1 MEIKYI
7 TDDAIF
13 PIKFPIGF
21 EGYVKTAVGNTVIYD
36 RFKKRAFCTSCE
48 NKFTYKFSAKADE
61 IRRCP
66 YCGRTQYWTPHTRG
80 NVTSKIILFFFN
92 DGEELKFVIVSA
104 YWKIKEKTPI
114 DDIEII
120 TNIYPEEVGIL
131 SREKQ
136 EAYLHYAKDYWNL
149 TMPIYV
155 HKDLD
160 YAGVF
165 PNTKVI
171 IENSF
176 LKHASKYLPLCCGAN
191 YLIKKMAIF
200 AKYPQA
206 EYVCKAGFEE
216 LIKNKVFRTPTH
228 IRPNWKADNI
238 AEFFRLSHQDMDK
251 LKQWDMLDLDSIA
264 WYQLLKKHYK
274 KITKSML
281 KEINSANI
289 DISTYYNDFK
299 NHRPLDLCRFILKV
313 YDESKPCCHHG
324 YYSYSIKGVIRE
336 YKDYLEQLEKLE
348 YPLNEYYMYPKK
360 FSEAHDK
367 VSAEYNE
374 MLMKIKAKENELKNQ
389 KYKKHLEKLEKYCYE
404 DEEFLIRP
412 LRSVEE
418 FTAEGKIN
426 RNCVAS
432 YFSRASEGKA
442 NIFVIRKKTEPN
454 APYVTVELSTGF
466 SNILQCYAKG
476 NTIPPESVIKFSEK
490 WLKEVVIKRKKGKAA

>member
-1 MEIKYI
+1 MEFKYI

-48 NKFTYKFSAKADE
+48 NKFTYKFSVKADG

-66 YCGRTQYWTPHTRG
+66 CCGREQFWTPHTRT
-80 NVTSKIILFFFN
+80 NVTSKVILFFFN
-92 DGEELKFVIVSA
+92 EGEELKFVIVSA
-104 YWKIKEKTPI
+104 YWKTKEKTPI
-114 DDIEII
+114 DDIEI
-120 TNIYPEEVGIL
+120 TTKIYPEEMGVL

-136 EAYLHYAKDYWNL
+136 EAYLHWSKGHWDL

-160 YAGVF
+160 CAEAF
-165 PNTKVI
+165 PNTKAVI
-171 IENSF
+171 KNSI
-176 LKHASKYLPLCCGAN
+176 LKHTSNYLPLNCGAN

-216 LIKNKVFRTPTH
+216 LIKSKVWRKPTY

-238 AEFFRLSHQDMDK
+238 AGFFRLSHQDMDK
-251 LKQWDMLDLDSIA
+251 LKQWEMLDLDSIA

-281 KEINSANI
+281 KEISSGKI
-289 DISTYYNDFK
+289 DIDTCYNFK
-299 NHRPLDLCRFILKV
+299 NHRPLELRRFILKV
-313 YDESKPCCHHG
+313 YDESKPHCHHG
-324 YYSYSIKGVIRE
+324 YYSYTINGVIRE
-336 YKDYLEQLEKLE
+336 YKDYLNQLEKLG
-348 YPLNEYYMYPKK
+348 YPLNEYYMYPKN
-360 FSEAHDK
+360 FTEAHDK
-367 VSAEYNE
+367 ISAEYNE
-374 MLMKIKAKENELKNQ
+374 MLMKEKAKENELKNQ
-389 KYKKHLEKLEKYCYE
+389 KLRKHTEKLEKYCYE
-404 DEEFLIRP
+404 DGEYLIRP
-412 LRSVEE
+412 LRSLEE
-418 FTAEGKIN
+418 FTSEGMIN

-432 YFSRASEGKA
+432 YFGRASEGKA

-454 APYVTVELSTGF
+454 APYVTVELSANF
-466 SNILQCYAKG
+466 NSILQCYAKG

-490 WLKEVVIKRKKGKAA
+490 WLKEVVMKRKKGKAA